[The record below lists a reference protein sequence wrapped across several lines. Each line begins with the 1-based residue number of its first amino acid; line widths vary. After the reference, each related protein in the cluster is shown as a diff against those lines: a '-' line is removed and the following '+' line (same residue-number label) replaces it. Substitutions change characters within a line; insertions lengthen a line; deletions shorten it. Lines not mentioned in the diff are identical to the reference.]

1 MLIRRY
7 STDSIVTCIITRH
20 ILSIDLVERFPR
32 NRTIL
37 ILWDQQPK
45 RILLETFCLFIINS
59 MKSFASVAQT
69 ETFSFPKSK

>member
-20 ILSIDLVERFPR
+20 ILSIDPVERFPR
-32 NRTIL
+32 NRTII

-45 RILLETFCLFIINS
+45 SISLETL
-59 MKSFASVAQT
+59 SFQH
-69 ETFSFPKSK
+69 

>member
-20 ILSIDLVERFPR
+20 ILSIDPVERFPR

-37 ILWDQQPK
+37 ILGDQKPK
-45 RILLETFCLFIINS
+45 RILLQTL
-59 MKSFASVAQT
+59 SFYH
-69 ETFSFPKSK
+69 